1 MLLWLHYDEQRALE
15 LGLGL
20 GQWAVGNLTLLSS

>member
-1 MLLWLHYDEQRALE
+1 MLE

-20 GQWAVGNLTLLSS
+20 GQWLQCSLPVWRNAWNIETCL